1 MNKRWWLLG
10 LLGLLILLFYVFD
23 LQRVFSLNALKASH
37 DTLRQVYEDKPLYI
51 IGIYSVTY
59 IVMAALSLPG
69 ATVMTLA
76 GGAMFGIWVG
86 VPVVLISATIGATLA
101 FWVARYILRDTVQRR
116 FGDRLET
123 INNGLER
130 DGAFYLF
137 SLRLVPAFPF
147 FLINLLMG
155 LTKIRS
161 RTFFWASLIG
171 MFAGSSVY
179 VNAGTHLASI
189 TSLSDILSPDL
200 IISFTLLAIFPWLA
214 RWGLGLVK
222 TRRLYA
228 RWPKPETFDR
238 NLIVIGAGARVW

>member
-1 MNKRWWLLG
+1 MKKRW
-10 LLGLLILLFYVFD
+10 LLIASLVLLFILFFLFD
-23 LQRVFSLNALKASH
+23 LQRFFSLDALKASH
-37 DTLRQVYEDKPLYI
+37 DALQQMYEDNPFYI
-51 IGIYSVTY
+51 IAIYSVTY

-137 SLRLVPAFPF
+137 SLRLVPAFLF
-147 FLINLLMG
+147 SN
-155 LTKIRS
+155 
-161 RTFFWASLIG
+161 
-171 MFAGSSVY
+171 
-179 VNAGTHLASI
+179 
-189 TSLSDILSPDL
+189 
-200 IISFTLLAIFPWLA
+200 
-214 RWGLGLVK
+214 
-222 TRRLYA
+222 
-228 RWPKPETFDR
+228 
-238 NLIVIGAGARVW
+238 